1 MRDKEQIMDDF
12 EYKICVEYNDCS
24 ECPFGKPTGEYFTCG
39 IGTKEQFMR
48 EVRNDRLSK
57 DDNFKHQVRKLFEEG

>member
-1 MRDKEQIMDDF
+1 MADKEQIMDDF

-24 ECPFGKPTGEYFTCG
+24 ECPFGKSTGEYFTCG

-48 EVRNDRLSK
+48 EVRNDR
-57 DDNFKHQVRKLFEEG
+57 

>member
-1 MRDKEQIMDDF
+1 MSVGELKMTDKEQIMDDF

-24 ECPFGKPTGEYFTCG
+24 ECPFGKSTGEYFTCG

-48 EVRNDRLSK
+48 EVRNDR
-57 DDNFKHQVRKLFEEG
+57 